1 MQYEEIH
8 SPEEMTDFIVKTA
21 KKYNVKQITLGG
33 GYRHTIIYNYDVM
46 ECNFMVEHDMTVI
59 SDKGNKHNV
68 NPKDKTIYMMSTLDP
83 YGSRL
88 VKDAIRIEHGFQ
100 SDHWIM
106 QHVLDS
112 EEYKTKGIVQSGWLR
127 GSVYKIVSPEQ
138 TDEIL
143 QFCKIALKSIF
154 READERYK
162 FEHRHDSES

>member
-8 SPEEMTDFIVKTA
+8 SPEEMAEFIVKTA
-21 KKYNVKQITLGG
+21 NKYNVKQITLCG

-46 ECNFMVEHDMTVI
+46 ECNFMVEHDMTVVNE
-59 SDKGNKHNV
+59 KGNKYDV
-68 NPKDKTIYMMSTLDP
+68 NPKEKTIYTISTIDP
-83 YGSRL
+83 HSRPM
-88 VKDAIRIEHGFQ
+88 KDAIRIEHGFQ
-100 SDHWIM
+100 SDKWIM
-106 QHVLDS
+106 DHVLDS